1 MFCLDSMKETRRLS
15 MFPIEKVLARMARG
29 ASRGIWVGLIVAV
42 AMIGISRRSQAQTA
56 ATGGIAGIVTDATGA
71 VVGNAKITVTG
82 ESTGDSRTGTSSSNG
97 SYVVPLLPP
106 GTYTVRASQTGFK
119 ELVRP
124 GVTVHVTETA
134 VANLQLTVGVPSE
147 IVTVSSEAELLDTHD
162 PALGKVTNELIVSS
176 LPLVTR
182 NYTQIIGLSPGV
194 ATEVTNAAE
203 LGRGSGSEAIG
214 ASGFSVHGGPTN
226 DNNYQVNGVEVN
238 DLMGSGS
245 FSGGIAVPNPD
256 TIQEFKVQTG
266 QYDASYGRN
275 AGANVDLVT
284 KRGTNAIHGTAFE
297 FFRNDVLNANDYF
310 LKQSGQ
316 PRPVIKQ
323 NQFGGSLGGPIVKD
337 KLFYFG
343 SYQGTRQRNGLGGG
357 LCISRVPS
365 PPLTDDRSRAGLGA
379 LFNVPSGGT
388 IAQDGSNISD
398 QSLALLN
405 QKLPNGGYVIPS
417 PQTIDPSQP
426 SFFSQG
432 LSTYSQACP
441 FTEDQFLVSV
451 DYFPSVKNSI
461 NGRFFFSNDSQSASL
476 PTNANIGGFGL
487 PGFPQIND
495 NQFRVFSL
503 SHTYTFTPK
512 VINQL
517 TIGYHRLVGAVD
529 QSEPFT
535 YSDIGVTAPE
545 FVNAFPEIGVV
556 GSFQTGGNGQGIHIT
571 QNKYNVA
578 DSVLW
583 STGRHSIH
591 FGGGVERAQINQTDF
606 HFFGGIEFPDYTQ
619 FLLGVGSF
627 TIDVPGLFN
636 RYWRTWDYNLFV
648 QDDVKVS
655 SKLTLNLGFRYERLG
670 DLGDELGRNAS
681 FDPARADHTGA
692 GSQAG
697 FIVASNLKGV
707 DLPPGVIRAP
717 NEAATNGLGK
727 NTWGPRIGFAWELP
741 GGKTVLRG
749 GYGVYYS
756 RTSAQPILQELTG
769 PPFGQIRFVQS
780 VAGIP
785 FAQPFQPPP
794 TLPSFPTYQAATCP
808 PAVLDSEGGCLSFVN
823 VSADIRTPLTQN
835 YSLNAQVQ
843 LQPDLAVEIGYQGAR
858 STRLWEFR
866 NFNQAFSASTDHPIN
881 GETENTFF
889 NITQRTPVPGV
900 SSLGAGQVMSTGA
913 SWYNALLTS
922 VSKRFSHGLQFLAS
936 YTWSS
941 ALGTSQSFA
950 TGTQL
955 GGPVVG
961 NQNNPRARYGW
972 DDFVRPQRFVFSGVY
987 ELPGFSQQHSA
998 RGKLL
1003 GGWSVAGVFTIQ
1015 SGQRLTPTATNAQ
1028 NVFGVV
1034 TDRAPFSNAP
1044 GCNNKFVNSGSV
1056 QSKLTKYINTPCFD
1070 VNLNTYPIIGADGIG
1085 TDFGTSGIGQITGP
1099 NQNNW
1104 DIALIKRTSLT
1115 ERVKLD
1121 FRAEFFNAF
1130 NHPQFANPDL
1140 DAGLSAPELG
1150 LVAPNSNFGQ
1160 ITGMSTNP
1168 RIIQLALKLSF

>member
-1 MFCLDSMKETRRLS
+1 
-15 MFPIEKVLARMARG
+15 
-29 ASRGIWVGLIVAV
+29 LIVAV
-42 AMIGISRRSQAQTA
+42 AIIAVNSRQGEAQTA
-56 ATGGIAGIVTDATGA
+56 ATGAISGIVTDAMGA
-71 VVGNAKITVTG
+71 LVAKAKITVTS
-82 ESTGDSRTGTSSSNG
+82 ESTGDSRTGTSTSNG
-97 SYVVPLLPP
+97 SFIVPVLPP
-106 GTYTVRASQTGFK
+106 GSYTVRASKDGFK
-119 ELVRP
+119 EFVHT

-134 VANLQLTVGVPSE
+134 AVNFRLSVGALSE
-147 IVTVSSEAELLDTHD
+147 VVTVTSESELLDTHD
-162 PALGKVTNELIVSS
+162 PALGKITNQLVVSS

-194 ATEVTNAAE
+194 ATEVTNAAD
-203 LGRGSGSEAIG
+203 LGRGAGSEAIG
-214 ASGFSVHGGPTN
+214 DRGFSVHGGPTN

-284 KRGTNAIHGTAFE
+284 KRGTNAVHGTAFE
-297 FFRNDVLNANDYF
+297 FFRNDLLNANDYF
-310 LKQSGQ
+310 LKQDGQ

-323 NQFGGSLGGPIVKD
+323 NQFGGSLGGPIVRD
-337 KLFYFG
+337 RLFYFG

-357 LCISRVPS
+357 LCNSHVPS
-365 PPLTDDRSRAGLGA
+365 PPLTDDRSAETLGA
-379 LFNVPSGGT
+379 LFNGPSGGT
-388 IAQDGSNISD
+388 IAQDGSNISP

-405 QKLPNGGYVIPS
+405 LKGSNGQYVVPT
-417 PQTIDPSQP
+417 PQTVDTSQP
-426 SFFSQG
+426 FFTQG
-432 LSTYSQACP
+432 SSTFSQACP
-441 FTEDQFLVSV
+441 FTEDQFLISV

-461 NGRFFFSNDSQSASL
+461 NGRFFYSDDSQAALL
-476 PTNANIGGFGL
+476 PTNANISGFGL
-487 PGFPQIND
+487 PGFPQSND
-495 NQFRVFSL
+495 NKFRVFSL
-503 SHTYTFTPK
+503 SHIYSVSSK
-512 VINQL
+512 VVNQFMV
-517 TIGYHRLVGAVD
+517 GYHRLVGSVD

-535 YSDIGVTAPE
+535 YSDIGVTAPD
-545 FVNAFPEIGVV
+545 FVNTFPEIGVV
-556 GSFQTGGNGQGIHIT
+556 GSFQTGGNGQGIHIA
-571 QNKYNVA
+571 QNKYNIA

-583 STGRHSIH
+583 SGGRHSLH
-591 FGGGVERAQINQTDF
+591 FGGGVERAEINQTDF

-619 FLLGVGSF
+619 FLLGIGSF

-636 RYWRTWDYNLFV
+636 RYWRTWDWNLFG
-648 QDDVKVS
+648 QDDIKVS
-655 SKLTLNLGFRYERLG
+655 SKFTLNLGFRYERLG
-670 DLGDELGRNAS
+670 DLSDELGRNAS

-741 GGKTVLRG
+741 SGNTVIRG
-749 GYGVYYS
+749 GYGIYYS

-780 VAGIP
+780 VTGIP
-785 FAQPFQPPP
+785 FAEPFQPPP
-794 TLPSFPTYQAATCP
+794 TLPSFPAYQAGTCP

-823 VSADIRTPLTQN
+823 VSADVKSPMTQN

-843 LQPDLAVEIGYQGAR
+843 LRPDLALEIGYQGAR

-866 NFNQAFSASTDHPIN
+866 NFNQAFSASPDHPIN

-913 SWYNALLTS
+913 SWYNALVSSL
-922 VSKRFSHGLQFLAS
+922 SKRFSYGLQFLAS

-955 GGPVVG
+955 GGAVVG
-961 NQNNPRARYGW
+961 DQNKPRARYGW
-972 DDFVRPQRFVFSGVY
+972 DDFVRPHRFVFSGVY
-987 ELPGFSQQHSA
+987 QLPGFRQQHSA
-998 RGKLL
+998 IGKVL
-1003 GGWSVAGVFTIQ
+1003 GGWSFSGVMTIQ
-1015 SGQRLTPTATNAQ
+1015 SGQRLTATATNAQ
-1028 NVFGVV
+1028 NVFGIV
-1034 TDRAPFSNAP
+1034 TDRAPFSNAA
-1044 GCNNKFVNSGSV
+1044 GCNNQFVTSGSV
-1056 QSKLTKYINTPCFD
+1056 QSKLTKYMNPQCFD
-1070 VNLNTYPIIGADGIG
+1070 LNLNTYPIIGADGIG
-1085 TDFGTSGIGQITGP
+1085 TDFGTSGIGEVTGP

-1115 ERVKLD
+1115 ERVNLD

-1140 DAGLSAPELG
+1140 DAGLTAPELG
-1150 LVAPNSNFGQ
+1150 LVAPNSNFGH
-1160 ITGMSTNP
+1160 ITSLSTNP